1 MTRKDTATLL
11 AGVKREGTQ
20 RVFGGVNREGTI
32 AELAS
37 VVAGG
42 GKGKPLKKTFTNSVG
57 SVLKRV
63 ATNGGLERQDTA
75 RDVAASPGSPGGVV
89 AKGAR
94 LGAMLSAIN
103 SDKMWSRVKTAVKI
117 SGAIGRV
124 SKESESTRRARI
136 KRHWDL
142 VRQIARAA
150 ISLKVLN
157 EHSDRLDSKN
167 GIKHYS
173 RFVKVLEAHP
183 ALRTPSDLDFLVAA
197 TRSLDF
203 FSKHAASAGV
213 KNVEDAYEITDS
225 QHLELCRTMRLRR
238 FAESR
243 LTVFE
248 QGDTGEEFFIILE
261 GSVTVHRRVGEASV
275 SRVIARLEAGK
286 SFGEQA
292 LLGTS
297 KGMLRTASIVTDDRC
312 AFLVIHKNDYIRILR
327 DAHQELFDLKLK
339 FLRKVFAVRD
349 LPDQDIFN
357 LAVSM
362 SMHKV
367 RVGREIVR
375 EGTPLDPLRFF
386 IIVKRGEVEVLKKVR
401 IAQCARRGD
410 VLAAGS
416 GDHARQHSQDGDGEQ
431 EQFRICLLG
440 PTETVCDSRLLDRRE
455 DAHYRYPFSI
465 VAKTLVEFYCLAKH
479 DLLNKLSKESLATI
493 HALVSKIPDERTIV
507 NAFAVAVGWR
517 EYKSGLIRE
526 VLAGRRSDA
535 KSVVGAQAVLRARKL
550 ESQLAI
556 QMDLKLAEQ
565 ARAKAKAEAQAR
577 ESKNKSVRD
586 RSMLDVSFSERAEG
600 QGQGQGGRS
609 SVKRGRLNML
619 QAAEEAVKRREAG
632 EAAEATAVAKAAK
645 AAEAAV
651 AAEAAKAAAA
661 AEAQAQAQA
670 TASKGGSRIS
680 AATPASGR
688 RAKPRPPGAPGA
700 GPVANKPHTPRP
712 PISGQDRSRR
722 TSARKMRGAAAAAA
736 VDEPPTAASAPRSAR
751 SPSSPRSANADSPP
765 PRSNNALDNVL
776 DVRKETSAIDLAE
789 RQLSRRQEE
798 RKRIAAEQHRRT
810 TYSQA
815 AAEMDAFLADGFSL
829 TRHVYD
835 NALSEGAR
843 LYCKAV
849 AFM

>member
-1 MTRKDTATLL
+1 MTRNCTATVL

-20 RVFGGVNREGTI
+20 RVFGGLNREGTI

-42 GKGKPLKKTFTNSVG
+42 GKGKPPKKTFTNSVS

-63 ATNGGLERQDTA
+63 ATKGGLVRQDTA
-75 RDVAASPGSPGGVV
+75 RFSEAASPESPASSGGVA
-89 AKGAR
+89 AKSAG
-94 LGAMLSAIN
+94 LGAVLSAIN
-103 SDKMWSRVKTAVKI
+103 SDKMWMRVKTAVKMA
-117 SGAIGRV
+117 GAIGRIT
-124 SKESESTRRARI
+124 KESESTRRGRI

-150 ISLKVLN
+150 ISLRVLN
-157 EHSDRLDSKN
+157 DHSDRLDSKN
-167 GIKHYS
+167 GINNYS

-183 ALRTPSDLDFLVAA
+183 AMRTPSDLEFLVAA
-197 TRSLDF
+197 TRSLEF

-238 FAESR
+238 FDESR

-261 GSVTVHRRVGEASV
+261 GSVTVHRRVGEAGV

-297 KGMLRTASIVTDDRC
+297 KGMLRTASIVTDEPC

-401 IAQCARRGD
+401 IAQSARFGD
-410 VLAAGS
+410 VLATGS
-416 GDHARQHSQDGDGEQ
+416 GEHAREHYQDGDGEQ
-431 EQFRICLLG
+431 EQLRICLLG
-440 PTETVCDSRLLDRRE
+440 PTEVVCDSRLLDGRE

-465 VAKTLVEFYCLAKH
+465 AAKTLVEFYCIAKH
-479 DLLNKLSKESLATI
+479 DMLSKLSKDSLATI
-493 HALVSKIPDERTIV
+493 HSLVSKIPDERTIV

-535 KSVVGAQAVLRARKL
+535 KSVVGAQAMLRARKL

-556 QMDLKLAEQ
+556 QMDFKLRAEAEQ
-565 ARAKAKAEAQAR
+565 VSAKAKAEAQAR
-577 ESKNKSVRD
+577 VSKNKSFRD
-586 RSMLDVSFSERAEG
+586 RSLHDVSFKERAEG
-600 QGQGQGGRS
+600 QGQDQGGRS
-609 SVKRGRLNML
+609 SIKRGRLDL
-619 QAAEEAVKRREAG
+619 LKTAEEAVQRR
-632 EAAEATAVAKAAK
+632 EAAEATAD
-645 AAEAAV
+645 AEAAS
-651 AAEAAKAAAA
+651 AAEAAKAKAA
-661 AEAQAQAQA
+661 AEAHVQA

-680 AATPASGR
+680 AATPAAGR
-688 RAKPRPPGAPGA
+688 RGKPRPRGAPDA
-700 GPVANKPHTPRP
+700 GPVANKSHTPRP
-712 PISGQDRSRR
+712 PISSQDRSRR

-736 VDEPPTAASAPRSAR
+736 ADEPPTAASASRSAR
-751 SPSSPRSANADSPP
+751 SPSSPRSAHADSPP

-789 RQLSRRQEE
+789 RQLSRRQEK
-798 RKRIAAEQHRRT
+798 RKRIAAEQRRRT